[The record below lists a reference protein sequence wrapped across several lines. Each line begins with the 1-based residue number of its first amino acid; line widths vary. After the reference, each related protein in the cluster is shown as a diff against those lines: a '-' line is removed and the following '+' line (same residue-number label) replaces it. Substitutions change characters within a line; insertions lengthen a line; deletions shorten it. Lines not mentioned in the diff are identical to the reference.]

1 MLALVSSPPLP
12 SPFPSGLPPVTHLG
26 EHPLLSRL
34 FLSSPPNSPLLT
46 HTLPGKSCC
55 QTVLLRLL
63 LHSPGW
69 WSPLPASS
77 CDPYSA
83 CPPLWYFLGNY
94 WTPANY
100 FIWRFGSTEYYCL
113 LHPILDDN
121 LPFFLVG
128 ITFCQHW
135 PRLVALGHVWWVLPL
150 WGLAF
155 RLHMACLGWPAN

>member
-12 SPFPSGLPPVTHLG
+12 SPFPSGLPPITHLG
-26 EHPLLSRL
+26 EHPLLSCL
-34 FLSSPPNSPLLT
+34 SLSSPPNSPLLT

-121 LPFFLVG
+121 LPFFFGGHNILPALASISCSGSCVVGLALVG
-128 ITFCQHW
+128 TGLQAPHGLL
-135 PRLVALGHVWWVLPL
+135 RLAS
-150 WGLAF
+150 
-155 RLHMACLGWPAN
+155 